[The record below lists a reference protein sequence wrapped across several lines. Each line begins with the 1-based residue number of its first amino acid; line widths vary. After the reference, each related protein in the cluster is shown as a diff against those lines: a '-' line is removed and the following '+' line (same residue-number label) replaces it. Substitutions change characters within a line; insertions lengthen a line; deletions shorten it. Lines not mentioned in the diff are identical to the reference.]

1 MAFALTR
8 SPLFQGITPQ
18 EAQSVLHCLQASPR
32 SLGKEEYLFRE
43 GEVVSWAGLVL
54 EGRLQL
60 VREDLWGNR
69 RLLRT
74 VEPGELFG
82 ESYACAPG
90 APSLVSAQAVLPSR
104 VLLLDIAH
112 LLTTCSSACPF
123 HTRLIRNLLT
133 ILAEKNLFLTQKLEH
148 LTQRTTREKVLSYL
162 ETLSRQQHS
171 LSVTIPYN
179 RQQLADYLSVE
190 RSALSAELSR
200 MAAEGLLD
208 YRKNQFTLRG
218 RPAGH

>member
-1 MAFALTR
+1 MTLSLPP
-8 SPLFQGITPQ
+8 SPLFEGMSPQ
-18 EAQSVLHCLQASPR
+18 ETQSVLQCLQAAPR
-32 SLGKEEYLFRE
+32 KVAKDEYLFWE
-43 GEVVSWAGLVL
+43 GEALSWAGLVL
-54 EGRLQL
+54 EGRIQL
-60 VREDLWGNR
+60 IREDLWGNR

-82 ESYACAPG
+82 ESYACAPE
-90 APSLVSAQAVLPSR
+90 ALSMVSAQAVMPSR
-104 VLLLDIAH
+104 ILTLDITH

-133 ILAEKNLFLTQKLEH
+133 ILSEKNLFLTQKLEH

-162 ETLSRQQHS
+162 QALSRQQHS
-171 LSVTIPYN
+171 LTVTVPYN

-200 MAAEGLLD
+200 MAGEGLLD
-208 YRKNQFTLRG
+208 YRKNIFTLQ
-218 RPAGH
+218 RPRE